1 MTREQELMLLTE
13 RLRVMIMDDQTNN
26 QVFINT
32 VETLLTLLEEYLEE
46 QMTNEEL
53 RKIAI
58 AMLITQEWRREQ
70 IEEEYLNLKDKEAVA

>member
-1 MTREQELMLLTE
+1 MTREQELILLSE

-46 QMTNEEL
+46 
-53 RKIAI
+53 
-58 AMLITQEWRREQ
+58 
-70 IEEEYLNLKDKEAVA
+70 